1 MRRRGHR
8 LRTVVVSTFVVAV
21 LVTTVA
27 ISLIA
32 QVVVRAQA
40 GDFQETSDR
49 ENYQHLVDLTEVNA
63 QVKEMI
69 AAEVA
74 ADPAA
79 ATPESLTDHVQRT
92 LGFGF
97 LSVVDPRH
105 PPSACSYDPCWSD
118 FPPEVQEAARAGLT
132 YLGGDLDPVERSRY
146 WLAITPLDADI
157 GTGDLVLAASAS
169 RLGQDADHRVLWYG
183 TAIVIGAGLVLAV
196 LAGLAVSSSI
206 RRPLD
211 RITAATERLGQ
222 GDVTARAPDGGSDEI
237 RRLGTTFN
245 AMADQLRTT
254 LEELHAS
261 QDVQRRFVADVSH
274 ELRTPLST
282 MLATLD
288 ALDSASSTS
297 RRRAAVLLAEQT
309 RRLAGLVEDL
319 LEISRFD
326 VGQAE
331 LRSEPVDLAALV
343 ADAARS
349 VTADVVVPVTVT
361 GSALRLVDPRR
372 MHTVVR
378 NLLSNAMRHGVA
390 PVRVDI
396 TQQTDGTLSL
406 TVEDQGPGIAGEH
419 RHSIFDR
426 FAQGTPARS
435 GGTGLGLAIVQDNV
449 RLHGGS
455 LRVSDSAP
463 TRFTVILPEST
474 AVAGE

>member
-1 MRRRGHR
+1 M
-8 LRTVVVSTFVVAV
+8 VSTFVVAV

-40 GDFQETSDR
+40 RDFQETSDR

-63 QVKEMI
+63 RVKDMI

-79 ATPESLTDHVQRT
+79 ATPEGLTDHVRRT

-105 PPSACSYDPCWSD
+105 PPSECSYDPCWSD
-118 FPPEVQEAARAGLT
+118 FPPEVQAAARAGLT
-132 YLGGDLDPVERSRY
+132 YLGGDLDAVERSRY
-146 WLAITPLDADI
+146 WVAITPLDADI

-169 RLGQDADHRVLWYG
+169 RLGREADYRVLWYG

-211 RITAATERLGQ
+211 RITAATERLGR
-222 GDVTARAPDGGSDEI
+222 GDVTARAPDGGSDEV

-261 QDVQRRFVADVSH
+261 QEVQRRFVADVSH

-288 ALDSASSTS
+288 ALDTASSTS

-396 TQQTDGTLSL
+396 AEEADGTLSL
-406 TVEDQGPGIAGEH
+406 TVEDQGPGIAREH
-419 RHSIFDR
+419 QHSIFDR
-426 FAQGTPARS
+426 FAQGTSARS

-455 LRVSDSAP
+455 LWVSDSAP
-463 TRFTVILPEST
+463 TRFTVTLPEST
-474 AVAGE
+474 AVADE